1 MRALRITAI
10 GRTRFVQI
18 EVPAG
23 DEPALGT
30 SMPLGDDHVI
40 ILNAAGTG
48 SGHPNRLATAT
59 AVHLG
64 METTEVDVI
73 RGSVLIVRR
82 DAAGRWRDADDAIE
96 QEIHGLAAL
105 LRY

>member
-1 MRALRITAI
+1 ML
-10 GRTRFVQI
+10 
-18 EVPAG
+18 
-23 DEPALGT
+23 
-30 SMPLGDDHVI
+30 LGDDHVI
-40 ILNAAGTG
+40 IFNAAGTG

-59 AVHLG
+59 AAHLG
-64 METTEVDVI
+64 TETPEVDVI